1 MHKRL
6 LDEAQNSDRVK
17 SHSIETDIIETIVK
31 LGKQTKDSQT
41 MLNSATCLAH
51 ITEVLHCN
59 PEVASPDAIDF
70 MIVMLQD
77 AKNLNQYRQGCRY
90 FANLSFYKDFR
101 DELIEKDIGR
111 FLLQTIDGQLD
122 EDTIKHSAIALA
134 NLSSHK
140 DFMKS

>member
-77 AKNLNQYRQGCRY
+77 AKNLN
-90 FANLSFYKDFR
+90 
-101 DELIEKDIGR
+101 
-111 FLLQTIDGQLD
+111 
-122 EDTIKHSAIALA
+122 
-134 NLSSHK
+134 
-140 DFMKS
+140 